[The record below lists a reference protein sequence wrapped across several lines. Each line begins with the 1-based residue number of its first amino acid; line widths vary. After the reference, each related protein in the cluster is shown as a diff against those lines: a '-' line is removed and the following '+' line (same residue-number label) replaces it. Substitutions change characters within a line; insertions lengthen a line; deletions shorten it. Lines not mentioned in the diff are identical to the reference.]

1 MSKEI
6 FITLIFG
13 FVFAM
18 FSCEKGFDVHFRG
31 EDIKSYNI
39 ETGEIVFENL
49 KIEEIKNTFGLYTSV
64 SFTLKGKMLFVP
76 HIKIHSSVSSIASN
90 DLQLQISP
98 DNKLYLIIF
107 YANFDWLPDD
117 EKLKFLEEKEA
128 NTKKR
133 QKELDVLINYLNEAG
148 KIICP

>member
-39 ETGEIVFENL
+39 ETGEIVFEKL
-49 KIEEIKNTFGLYTSV
+49 KIEEIENTFGLYTFV
-64 SFTLKGKMLFVP
+64 SFTLKGKMLFDP
-76 HIKIHSSVSSIASN
+76 SIMIHSPLSSAVFN
-90 DLQLQISP
+90 DLELRISA
-98 DNKLYLIIF
+98 DGKLYLRIF
-107 YANFDWLPDD
+107 YANFDWLSDD
-117 EKLKFLEEKEA
+117 EKLIFLEEKEA

-133 QKELDVLINYLNEAG
+133 QKELDVLINYLNETG